1 MKEGAGSFSRGPFSG
16 GREGFGSPKPMRGYG
31 SLHIEPT
38 RGLWVLL
45 SEAVWGFYV
54 VKKGFGFKCVSQ
66 KNLTLDFSGL
76 LWDLVNL
83 GKNGFWVS
91 GFRV

>member
-1 MKEGAGSFSRGPFSG
+1 MQEAAQGALSRGAGRDLEALSLWG
-16 GREGFGSPKPMRGYG
+16 GYG

-38 RGLWVLL
+38 RGFWVLL

-54 VKKGFGFKCVSQ
+54 VKKCFGFECVSH

-83 GKNGFWVS
+83 GKNGFGVS